1 MTRKEELMP
10 KWVPKAIILGFLIW
24 IGIQLSTSVIS
35 KLSSFITSLVVSI
48 FLSFI
53 LEPAVNWLSKRGWKR
68 GVATFVVFFSG
79 IVIIT
84 AFLFLVGSAL
94 FKQTKEF
101 VENAPGLI
109 RSVESEINNR
119 FNTKLDLDK
128 LIRSLQEKD
137 SPFQNF
143 TGRLASSAFTIGG
156 TAIGFIFQL
165 LTVFLF
171 TFYLVA
177 DAPKLRK
184 ALLRRLTPARQK
196 ALIQTWEM
204 AISKTGGYIYSR
216 LLLAVFSI
224 IFHGVAFKVI
234 GINYALV
241 MAIWVGVVSLFVPVI
256 GTYLAG
262 LLPALI
268 ALTENPNSALW
279 IIAAV
284 IIYQQVENYL
294 VAPRITARTMSLH
307 PAISFASV
315 IIGASL
321 FGTVGAFLA
330 LPGAAMIQAYI
341 SSKAKVHE
349 IVEDLNID
357 LDNENESKA
366 KVKRIGEELEKDDS
380 SDANMIIEEQ
390 E

>member
-1 MTRKEELMP
+1 M
-10 KWVPKAIILGFLIW
+10 
-24 IGIQLSTSVIS
+24 
-35 KLSSFITSLVVSI
+35 
-48 FLSFI
+48 
-53 LEPAVNWLSKRGWKR
+53 
-68 GVATFVVFFSG
+68 
-79 IVIIT
+79 
-84 AFLFLVGSAL
+84 
-94 FKQTKEF
+94 
-101 VENAPGLI
+101 
-109 RSVESEINNR
+109 
-119 FNTKLDLDK
+119 
-128 LIRSLQEKD
+128 
-137 SPFQNF
+137 
-143 TGRLASSAFTIGG
+143 
-156 TAIGFIFQL
+156 

-241 MAIWVGVVSLFVPVI
+241 MAIWVGVVSQFVPVI